1 MLKSGNYPDAIIE
14 MQNVGIRYGQ
24 GAEVL
29 SDIKLSLKRGSFHF
43 LTGRKR
49 RRQNFAAEHD
59 VSGSETE
66 PGNRQRLRQER

>member
-43 LTGRKR
+43 LT
-49 RRQNFAAEHD
+49 AEYD

>member
-1 MLKSGNYPDAIIE
+1 MLKSSNYPDAIIE

-43 LTGRKR
+43 LTGR
-49 RRQNFAAEHD
+49 
-59 VSGSETE
+59 SGAGKT
-66 PGNRQRLRQER
+66 